1 MNYSLYSY
9 EMQNSELK
17 LMPIKQIQIT
27 EIENA
32 WGFKASPWFK
42 KKFQE
47 ANLDYQDLTEA
58 EYNSCITKVESSLDG
73 SIEQAGKNRI
83 SKWEL
88 GWTENA
94 SEFIFNK
101 TVSDLIPK
109 YFGKIQIIRWNQK
122 WIKPVNS
129 SMEYTFF
136 GLLLDWVFEKY
147 ITNVDSV
154 YEFGCGTGH
163 NLLRVRDLFPK
174 VKLYGLD
181 WTTASQKVI
190 DLIVKETNDSNLFSK
205 KFDYFNPDK
214 NYNLNKNSIVLTIAS
229 LEQTGGN
236 FKNFV
241 DYLVSEKPSMVVHV
255 EPIHE
260 VLDENNILDDLSIKY
275 FKKRNYLDGLVNYVR
290 DLESKGIVKIHNL
303 QRTYVGSFYIEGYSL
318 LVWST
323 V

>member
-1 MNYSLYSY
+1 
-9 EMQNSELK
+9 MQNSELK
-17 LMPIKQIQIT
+17 LMPIKQIKLA

-58 EYNSCITKVESSLDG
+58 EYNSCITKVEFSLSD
-73 SIEQAGKNRI
+73 SIEQAGKDRI

-88 GWTENA
+88 GWNENA

-101 TVSDLIPK
+101 MASDLIPK

-122 WIKPVNS
+122 WIKPVNT
-129 SMEYTFF
+129 SMEYNFF
-136 GLLLDWVFEKY
+136 GILLDWVFEKY

-163 NLLRVRDLFPK
+163 NLLRIRDSFPK

-181 WTTASQKVI
+181 WTSASQKVI
-190 DLIVKETNDSNLFSK
+190 DLIVKETKDTNFFSK

-214 NYNLNKNSIVLTIAS
+214 NYSLNKNSMVLTIAS
-229 LEQTGGN
+229 LEQTGSD
-236 FKNFV
+236 FRSFI
-241 DYLVSEKPSMVVHV
+241 DYLVSEKPSIVVHI

-260 VLDENNILDDLSIKY
+260 VLDENNILDNLSIKY
-275 FKKRNYLDGLVNYVR
+275 FKKRNYLDGLVSYVR
-290 DLESKGIVKIHNL
+290 DLESKGNVKIHNL

>member
-1 MNYSLYSY
+1 M
-9 EMQNSELK
+9 ENSNLK
-17 LMPIKQIQIT
+17 LMPIKQISIT

-32 WGFKASPWFK
+32 WGFKASPWFI
-42 KKFQE
+42 KKFQDS
-47 ANLDYQDLTEA
+47 NLDYQDLTEE
-58 EYNSCITKVESSLDG
+58 EYNSCLSKVEISLKD
-73 SIEQAGKNRI
+73 SIEQAGKDRI
-83 SKWEL
+83 SKWEI

-94 SEFIFNK
+94 SEFISNK
-101 TVSDLIPK
+101 TVSNLVPK
-109 YFGKIQIIRWNQK
+109 YFGKIPIIRWNQK
-122 WIKPVNS
+122 WIKPVS
-129 SMEYTFF
+129 TSMEYNFF

-147 ITNVDSV
+147 INKVDSV

-163 NLLRVRDLFPK
+163 NLLRIRDQFPN
-174 VKLYGLD
+174 VNLYGLD
-181 WTTASQKVI
+181 WTTASQNVI
-190 DLIVKETNDSNLFSK
+190 DLIVKETKDSNLFSK

-214 NYNLNKNSIVLTIAS
+214 NYKLNKNSMVLTVAS

-236 FKNFV
+236 FKSFV
-241 DYLVSEKPSMVVHV
+241 DYLVSERPNMVVHI

-260 VLDENNILDDLSIKY
+260 VLDESNILDNLSIKY
-275 FKKRNYLDGLVNYVR
+275 FKKRNYLDGLVNYIR

>member
-1 MNYSLYSY
+1 M
-9 EMQNSELK
+9 ENSNLK
-17 LMPIKQIQIT
+17 LMPIKQISIT

-32 WGFKASPWFK
+32 WGFKASPWFI
-42 KKFQE
+42 KKFQDS
-47 ANLDYQDLTEA
+47 NLDYQDLTEE
-58 EYNSCITKVESSLDG
+58 EYNSYLSKVELSLKD
-73 SIEQAGKNRI
+73 SIEQAGKDRI
-83 SKWEL
+83 SKWEI

-94 SEFIFNK
+94 SEFISNK
-101 TVSDLIPK
+101 TVSNLVPK
-109 YFGKIQIIRWNQK
+109 YFGKIPIIRWNQK
-122 WIKPVNS
+122 WIKPVS
-129 SMEYTFF
+129 TSMEYNFF

-147 ITNVDSV
+147 INKVDSV

-163 NLLRVRDLFPK
+163 NLLRIRDQFPN
-174 VKLYGLD
+174 VNLYGLD
-181 WTTASQKVI
+181 WTTASQNVI
-190 DLIVKETNDSNLFSK
+190 DLIVKETKDSNLFSK

-214 NYNLNKNSIVLTIAS
+214 NYELNKNSMVLTVAS

-236 FKNFV
+236 FKSFV
-241 DYLVSEKPSMVVHV
+241 DYLVSERPNMVVHI

-260 VLDENNILDDLSIKY
+260 VLDESNILDNLSIKY
-275 FKKRNYLDGLVNYVR
+275 FKKRNYLDGLVNYIR